1 MSSAT
6 LTLPSP
12 LPTTTRTAATT
23 STTPLTCAAAKN
35 SSSTSATLWSPITIT
50 CKSQAKINLL
60 TNSQQQQQKPQK
72 QQQLTPAIIINTHT
86 APALAAAGAAAGA
99 ASSTSSSSSA
109 TCLHLHAIYPKNKRK
124 YYLNNNKIHKERR
137 KRHNVTNDDGI
148 NSYLSLILLVTFT
161 KPLTMWYRFIKS
173 IILTSSTTTTA
184 TSSPTTRATQRLFS
198 KGSIKTTSFSSPTY
212 NSKSSSSF
220 SSSNTFS
227 SLINLN
233 NKNKT
238 SPNSSSSSSSCSSAL
253 RLKSSKSPSSS
264 SSSPSKCIR
273 VLPPIA
279 TTTSFFTLLTI
290 ICLETILLSTM
301 SSCAK
306 TFYMHWNTS
315 NSIFRIDNTDHIID
329 VNKGNLAFEFDQ
341 VHIICPVYEPGTFD
355 NETEKYI
362 IYNVSKVEYET
373 CRITNADPRVIAI
386 CDKPQKLMFF
396 TITFRP
402 FTPQPGGLEF
412 LPGNDYYFI
421 STSSKDDLYRR
432 IGGRCSTNKVLFQHE
447 GKMIPI
453 LSKLS
458 GFYSSYVLGVLTIGY
473 ILGELGHYLIG
484 VTSKQTA
491 MELDYGDISCQQ
503 NNSMFLRTEVPTQ
516 CADIKNETSCV
527 ASEVNGT
534 AYCEWNYNGL
544 GIEYQILAGP
554 TFILIFTIAGVFMGI
569 AADKYNR
576 VKMLTVCTLVFA
588 VAIIL
593 QGTVKEYWQLA
604 LLRMIMAAGES
615 GCNPL
620 ATGIMSD
627 IFPEDKRALVMAIF
641 NWGIYGGYG
650 IAFPVGRYITQAN
663 FFGMGWRVCYLGAG
677 ILAILIAALTG
688 TTLKEPERKVIG
700 DNEMRTKDGKKANLW
715 SVLKNPAMIMLMIA
729 ASIRHSGGMTFAY
742 NADLYYNTYFPDTD
756 LGWWLFAV
764 TIGIGSVGVVV
775 GGVVSD
781 KIVAKMGIRSRA
793 FVLAI
798 SQLIATLPAFGSVY
812 FDPLWA
818 MITLGGSYFFA
829 EMWFGIVFAIVV
841 EIVPLQVRSSTI
853 GVFLFVMNNIGG
865 NLPIFVDPVAKAI
878 GYRGAIMIFY
888 AGMYG
893 ISSILFLITCFML
906 EGKPQA
912 SAEEK
917 AENGL
922 EVPARNIQGH
932 DNSVFSND
940 EPPAYPNGKSNT
952 ALPNHL
958 QMYNNN
964 TNSHKPQI
972 QESSRL

>member
-1 MSSAT
+1 
-6 LTLPSP
+6 
-12 LPTTTRTAATT
+12 
-23 STTPLTCAAAKN
+23 
-35 SSSTSATLWSPITIT
+35 
-50 CKSQAKINLL
+50 
-60 TNSQQQQQKPQK
+60 
-72 QQQLTPAIIINTHT
+72 
-86 APALAAAGAAAGA
+86 
-99 ASSTSSSSSA
+99 
-109 TCLHLHAIYPKNKRK
+109 
-124 YYLNNNKIHKERR
+124 
-137 KRHNVTNDDGI
+137 
-148 NSYLSLILLVTFT
+148 
-161 KPLTMWYRFIKS
+161 
-173 IILTSSTTTTA
+173 
-184 TSSPTTRATQRLFS
+184 
-198 KGSIKTTSFSSPTY
+198 
-212 NSKSSSSF
+212 
-220 SSSNTFS
+220 
-227 SLINLN
+227 
-233 NKNKT
+233 
-238 SPNSSSSSSSCSSAL
+238 
-253 RLKSSKSPSSS
+253 
-264 SSSPSKCIR
+264 
-273 VLPPIA
+273 
-279 TTTSFFTLLTI
+279 
-290 ICLETILLSTM
+290 
-301 SSCAK
+301 
-306 TFYMHWNTS
+306 
-315 NSIFRIDNTDHIID
+315 
-329 VNKGNLAFEFDQ
+329 
-341 VHIICPVYEPGTFD
+341 
-355 NETEKYI
+355 
-362 IYNVSKVEYET
+362 
-373 CRITNADPRVIAI
+373 
-386 CDKPQKLMFF
+386 
-396 TITFRP
+396 
-402 FTPQPGGLEF
+402 
-412 LPGNDYYFI
+412 
-421 STSSKDDLYRR
+421 
-432 IGGRCSTNKVLFQHE
+432 
-447 GKMIPI
+447 MIPI